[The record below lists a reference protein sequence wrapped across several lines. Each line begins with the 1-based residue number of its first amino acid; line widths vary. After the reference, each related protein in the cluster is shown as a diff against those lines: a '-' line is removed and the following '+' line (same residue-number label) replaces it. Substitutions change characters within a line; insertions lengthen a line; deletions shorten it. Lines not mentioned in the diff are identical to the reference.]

1 MSDSGQTRLLRIAAF
16 LVDELAV
23 SILLVLPASAISYA
37 MTWTATARGIQI
49 VWWAALAILVLVTL
63 FRDGFRG
70 RSIGK
75 QILGLRLLTP
85 RGEGCGYLRS
95 LTRNV
100 PVVIPGVN
108 LIELLLVVAGK
119 PRIGDRI
126 ARTNVTEE

>member
-49 VWWAALAILVLVTL
+49 VWWAALAILVLATL

-85 RGEGCGYLRS
+85 RGEGCGYFRS
-95 LTRNV
+95 LARNI

-108 LIELLLVVAGK
+108 LIELLLVIAGK
-119 PRIGDRI
+119 PRIGDRV
-126 ARTNVTEE
+126 ARTSVTEE

>member
-23 SILLVLPASAISYA
+23 AIVLILPASAISYA

-49 VWWAALAILVLVTL
+49 VWWVALAVLIFATL
-63 FRDGFRG
+63 LRDGFRG

-85 RGEGCGYLRS
+85 HGEGCGYFRS
-95 LTRNV
+95 LARNI

-108 LIELLLVVAGK
+108 LIELVLVVIGK
-119 PRIGDRI
+119 QRLGDRL